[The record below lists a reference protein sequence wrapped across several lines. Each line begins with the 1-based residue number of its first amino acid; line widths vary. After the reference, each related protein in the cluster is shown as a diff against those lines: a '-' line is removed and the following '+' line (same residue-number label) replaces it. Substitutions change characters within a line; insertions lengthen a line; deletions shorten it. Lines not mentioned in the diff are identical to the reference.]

1 MVIDKVT
8 FHNWVGFYY
17 GLHTDTFELDFT
29 KRKHRMCLVFG
40 TNGSGKTTLLEGL
53 TLFTNIYSSVRDS
66 NDFIITDKDG
76 NRDGSRI
83 IEFHNDT
90 DTFVSKVYWIN
101 EKTKAYLFRTTGG
114 IEEDLNPSGNVT
126 TYNEQLE
133 LRFGLTKDLDRL
145 LFLGPGMKDIIS
157 LTPSERKN
165 QISKF
170 TPSIE
175 KYLELYKNSTKYY
188 SKLKS
193 DIAVVSSEL
202 HKLGDDR
209 DKIISLRDASK
220 AKYDKTLE
228 DLQFLKH
235 VESTTVKTIDMLSI
249 NGQSIIGIYDNKVD
263 QYNEQCKDL
272 NVCNE
277 VYKERCAKYGI
288 SSNLHEQDYQN
299 EFNKVHDELIKI
311 QFNSENFRKHERELI
326 DLKTNLTKT
335 AETQRSYLNQYIS
348 ENDPEKF
355 KTEQTALHNELMETE
370 VSIEELKKVP
380 GLENPE
386 DILFDLDDST
396 KYLVFVD
403 NLMNRLTMIQDYYT
417 EGQILE
423 KWMSGNLSELNPEQL
438 VYELKQSLSDKQK
451 EYDLLRD
458 KLAYSNTNK
467 ELYDL
472 FKNIPPD
479 CKNPNC
485 PFVKRAK
492 DLTDNTNMKDEIV
505 KQLNSVN
512 SEIVGINTK
521 ISDAESLGKRIF
533 DFNHEIQNLG
543 SFIDG
548 YTELISKFPDF
559 KVISNLK
566 EVFKWTNFL
575 LPRARKYSEFSH
587 VMKHYSDILSR
598 VQELSDMIQK
608 TSNFDSE
615 VQKMR
620 VELDSTEKSVL
631 KVENDLQQLY
641 NENQSIAVQEATCQ
655 EKLSDLKII
664 IDDRRFLVEGLKHYD
679 ALKKDIKK
687 LRRHYI
693 ASRFFTDRLS
703 ELRKKIQIVSSDL
716 KQYEVDLNSAEYNL
730 RRYDEFVIQRDKLNK
745 EFELLD
751 TLRKCWSPTTGIPL
765 IFIEGFMNQL
775 LQDSNKYLAEIFTDK
790 NFLIS
795 GFKIDDKNF
804 YILIDRGG
812 DELNESSDASQCSG
826 AERSMLTTV
835 LSLALLKQIPHADQA
850 FNITRFDEID
860 GTLDYEKRRVFT
872 SILTDLLDEIKGEQT
887 FFITHSDAIQ
897 DSADVILL
905 SGSEEY
911 EQRLLTGNYNVIYRY

>member
-1 MVIDKVT
+1 MVIDKVI

-53 TLFTNIYSSVRDS
+53 TLFTNIYSSVRES
-66 NDFIITDKDG
+66 NDFIIKDKYG

-101 EKTKAYLFRTTGG
+101 DKTKAYLFRTTGG
-114 IEEDLNPSGNVT
+114 IEDDLNPSGNVT

-175 KYLELYKNSTKYY
+175 KYLELYKNSTKYF

-209 DKIISLRDASK
+209 DKIISLRDSSK

-228 DLQFLKH
+228 SLQFLKH
-235 VESTTVKTIDMLSI
+235 VESTTEKTIDMLSI

-263 QYNEQCKDL
+263 QYNEMCKDL
-272 NVCNE
+272 KVVNDIFHE
-277 VYKERCAKYGI
+277 TTSRYGI
-288 SSNLHEQDYQN
+288 SSNLHESDYQN
-299 EFNKVHDELIKI
+299 EYNKVHDELIKI
-311 QFNSENFRKHERELI
+311 QFNNENFRKHERELI
-326 DLKTNLTKT
+326 DLKTNLEKT
-335 AETQRSYLNQYIS
+335 AETQRLYLNQYIS

-355 KTEQTALHNELMETE
+355 KQEQSALHEELVTTE
-370 VSIEELKKVP
+370 SSIEELKKSP

-386 DILFDLDDST
+386 SILFDLDDST

-403 NLMNRLTMIQDYYT
+403 NLMSRLTMISDYYT
-417 EGQILE
+417 EGGILE
-423 KWMSGNLSELNPEQL
+423 KWVHGSISELNPEQM
-438 VYELKQSLSDKQK
+438 VIELKQQLVEKQK
-451 EYDLLRD
+451 EYESCRD

-467 ELYDL
+467 DLYEL
-472 FKNIPPD
+472 FKSIPAD
-479 CKNPNC
+479 CKNPKC
-485 PFVKRAK
+485 PFVQRAK
-492 DLTDNTNMKDEIV
+492 ELTDNTNSHNEIV
-505 KQLNSVN
+505 QRLDSIS
-512 SEIVGINTK
+512 SEISGINSK
-521 ISDAESLGKRIF
+521 ISDCESLGKRIL
-533 DFNHEIQNLG
+533 DFEHEIQNLG
-543 SFIDG
+543 SFING

-559 KVISNLK
+559 QIISNLK
-566 EVFKWTNFL
+566 EVFNWTNFL

-587 VMKHYSDILSR
+587 VMKHYSDILDR

-608 TSNFDSE
+608 TANFDLE

-620 VELDSTEKSVL
+620 VELESTEKSVI
-631 KVENDLQQLY
+631 KVQNDLQHLY
-641 NENQSIAVQEATCQ
+641 NENQSISAQEVNCQ
-655 EKLSDLKII
+655 NKLSDLEKII
-664 IDDRRFLVEGLKHYD
+664 DNRRFLVEGLKRYD
-679 ALKKDIKK
+679 ELKKDIKK

-703 ELRKKIQIVSSDL
+703 ELRKKIQITSSDL

-730 RRYDEFVIQRDKLNK
+730 RRYDEFVQQRDKLNK
-745 EFELLD
+745 EYNLLD

-860 GTLDYEKRRVFT
+860 GALDYEKRRVFT

-905 SGSEEY
+905 SGSDEY

>member
-17 GLHTDTFELDFT
+17 GMHTDTFEIDFT

-66 NDFIITDKDG
+66 NDFIITDENG

-83 IEFHNDT
+83 IEFHDDKDT
-90 DTFVSKVYWIN
+90 YVSKVYWLTD
-101 EKTKAYLFRTTGG
+101 KTKAYLFRTTGG

-175 KYLELYKNSTKYY
+175 KYLELYKGSAKYY

-193 DIAVVSSEL
+193 DIAVVTSEL

-209 DKIISLRDASK
+209 DKIISLRDSSK
-220 AKYDKTLE
+220 AKYEKTLE

-272 NVCNE
+272 NVVNGLFKQ
-277 VYKERCAKYGI
+277 YTAKYGI
-288 SSNLHEQDYQN
+288 SSNLHEPEYQA
-299 EFNKVHDELIKI
+299 EYNKVHDELVKI
-311 QFNSENFRKHERELI
+311 QFSAENFRKHERELI
-326 DLKTNLTKT
+326 DLKTNLMKT
-335 AETQRSYLNQYIS
+335 VETQRNYLNQYIS

-355 KTEQTALHNELMETE
+355 KREQSALHDELVSVES
-370 VSIEELKKVP
+370 SIEELKKFP
-380 GLENPE
+380 GLEDPKN
-386 DILFDLDDST
+386 ILFDLDDST

-403 NLMNRLTMIQDYYT
+403 NLMNRLTMISDYYT
-417 EGQILE
+417 EGSILE
-423 KWMSGNLSELNPEQL
+423 KWINGTISELNPEQMIC
-438 VYELKQSLSDKQK
+438 ELRQKLSEKQK
-451 EYDLLRD
+451 EYDSIRD

-467 ELYDL
+467 ELYEL
-472 FKNIPPD
+472 FKEIPKD

-492 DLTDNTNMKDEIV
+492 DLTDNSNSHNEIIN
-505 KQLNSVN
+505 QLDSIS
-512 SEIVGINTK
+512 SEISGINSK
-521 ISDAESLGKRIF
+521 ITDCESLGKRVL
-533 DFNHEIQNLG
+533 DFEHEIQNLG
-543 SFIDG
+543 NFING

-559 KVISNLK
+559 KVISDLR
-566 EVFKWTNFL
+566 EIFKWTNFL

-587 VMKHYSDILSR
+587 VMNRYSELLDR
-598 VQELSDMIQK
+598 VNELSDIIQK
-608 TSNFDSE
+608 TTNFDLE

-620 VELDSTEKSVL
+620 EELDSTEKSAI
-631 KVENDLQQLY
+631 KVQNDLQQLY
-641 NENQSIAVQEATCQ
+641 NENQSISAQEACCQ
-655 EKLSDLKII
+655 EKLSDLEKII
-664 IDDRRFLVEGLKHYD
+664 DNRRFLVEGLKRYD
-679 ALKKDIKK
+679 ELKKDIKK

-703 ELRKKIQIVSSDL
+703 ELRKKIQITSSDL

-745 EFELLD
+745 EYELLD

-775 LQDSNKYLAEIFTDK
+775 VQDSNKYLAEIFTDK
-790 NFLIS
+790 YFLIS

-812 DELNESSDASQCSG
+812 DELNRSSDASQCSG

-835 LSLALLKQIPHADQA
+835 LSLALLKQIARSGQA

-860 GTLDYEKRRVFT
+860 GALDYDKRRVFT
-872 SILTDLLDEIKGEQT
+872 SILTGLLDEIKGEQT

-905 SGSEEY
+905 SGSDEY